1 MNDMLQQL
9 RRAWAGAFRSAPPVA
24 GATPDSPAPEAVGP
38 LLRSLLGNDLKPRLD
53 TLEGFAAL
61 LAAPPGE
68 GLAEPARAA
77 HVATILAYARDVRFA
92 VEDLHDA
99 LRLDGGVLR
108 LVEREVDAAELIEAA
123 ARRRRALQPGHA
135 IMLDLIDGV
144 SLTCDPDR
152 VQRSICRLLAFASRW
167 ARQESHL
174 ALAMAATG
182 DGGLA
187 ADLSFTAGATPA
199 ESDLGL
205 WLARAVAG
213 LHGGGLAFEVT
224 SGNAVTVRFM
234 MPAARIAWPPA
245 TTTVTHAA

>member
-1 MNDMLQQL
+1 MNDMLQHL

-24 GATPDSPAPEAVGP
+24 VAAPESSAPEAVGP
-38 LLRSLLGNDLKPRLD
+38 LLRALLGKDLKPQLD

-77 HVATILAYARDVRFA
+77 HVATILACARAVRF
-92 VEDLHDA
+92 
-99 LRLDGGVLR
+99 
-108 LVEREVDAAELIEAA
+108 AAELIEAA
-123 ARRRRALQPGHA
+123 ARRRRALQPGHS

-187 ADLSFTAGATPA
+187 AELPFAAGATPA

-205 WLARAVAG
+205 WLARGVAG

-234 MPAARIAWPPA
+234 MPAARTAWPPA